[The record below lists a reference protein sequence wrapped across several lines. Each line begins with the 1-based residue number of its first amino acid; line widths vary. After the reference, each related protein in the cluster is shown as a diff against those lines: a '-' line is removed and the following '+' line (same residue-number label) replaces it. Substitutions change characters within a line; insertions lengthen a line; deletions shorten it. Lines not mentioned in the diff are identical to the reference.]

1 MFLDEAA
8 SEKSGAGKPPA
19 LGGWVLCPASVNP
32 NEQIRI
38 VDVMQEVA
46 QSALPLD
53 HATIMFGCSF
63 ASPELVHNC
72 ATQLMFVCLFGGGV
86 VNVNV
91 LSGLNTHTH
100 IYIYIYTH

>member
-53 HATIMFGCSF
+53 HATIM
-63 ASPELVHNC
+63 LDVH
-72 ATQLMFVCLFGGGV
+72 LHH
-86 VNVNV
+86 
-91 LSGLNTHTH
+91 LNLCTIVQHS
-100 IYIYIYTH
+100 